1 MKEQSISIKKTFDN
15 FIVSRSNVE
24 AYSACVDLVNDP
36 KGRLVVIYGANS
48 YGKSHLLY
56 AIKNELVKGNS
67 DLSIRF
73 TNYDGVISQYIA
85 SLHNRE
91 HDAFVEELLKIDVLI
106 MDNMQ
111 FIGGKEATQDEVADW
126 INKLVEKGK
135 SVVIAFDRPIKYY
148 GSLLKGVINRHPN
161 RCTVT
166 EVKRPDRFLRKK
178 YMEFLLTEYPVILP
192 RFLKGYIIISRR
204 MPFSA
209 LTGFVHKCS
218 LLEKQK
224 GRALSL
230 REIRKCL
237 SGYMHKEVQE

>member
-1 MKEQSISIKKTFDN
+1 M
-15 FIVSRSNVE
+15 
-24 AYSACVDLVNDP
+24 
-36 KGRLVVIYGANS
+36 
-48 YGKSHLLY
+48 
-56 AIKNELVKGNS
+56 
-67 DLSIRF
+67 SIRF

-148 GSLLKGVINRHPN
+148 GSLL
-161 RCTVT
+161 
-166 EVKRPDRFLRKK
+166 
-178 YMEFLLTEYPVILP
+178 EFLLTEYPVILP

>member
-1 MKEQSISIKKTFDN
+1 MKEQSISIQKTFDS

-36 KGRLVVIYGANS
+36 KGKLVAIYGANS
-48 YGKSHLLY
+48 YGKSHLLC
-56 AIKNELVKGNS
+56 ATKNALVEGHS

-73 TNYDGVISQYIA
+73 TNYDDVISQYIT

-91 HDAFVEELLKIDVLI
+91 HKAFVEELLETDVLI

-111 FIGGKEATQDEVADW
+111 FIAGKEATQDEVADW
-126 INKLVEKGK
+126 INKLIEAGK
-135 SVVIAFDRPIKYY
+135 LVVIAFDRPIKYF
-148 GSLLKGVINRHPN
+148 SPLLKGVEERHPDS
-161 RCTVT
+161 CTVA

-178 YMEFLLTEYPVILP
+178 YIEFLLTEYPVTLP
-192 RFLKGYIIISRR
+192 RFLKGYIIISRKI
-204 MPFSA
+204 PFSA
-209 LTGFVHKCS
+209 LTGFIHKCS

-224 GRALSL
+224 GQALSL

-237 SGYMHKEVQE
+237 YGYMHKEV

>member
-24 AYSACVDLVNDP
+24 ACSACVGLVNDP
-36 KGRLVVIYGANS
+36 KGKLVAIYGATS

-56 AIKNELVKGNS
+56 AIKNALVEGHS

-73 TNYDGVISQYIA
+73 TNYDDVISQYIT

-91 HDAFVEELLKIDVLI
+91 HKAFVEELLETDILI

-111 FIGGKEATQDEVADW
+111 FIGGKEPTQDEVADW
-126 INKLVEKGK
+126 INKLVEAGK
-135 SVVIAFDRPIKYY
+135 SVVIAFDRPIKYF
-148 GSLLKGVINRHPN
+148 SPLLRGVEERHPDG
-161 RCTVT
+161 CTVA

-178 YMEFLLTEYPVILP
+178 YIEFLLTEYPVILP
-192 RFLKGYIIISRR
+192 RFLKGYIIISRKI
-204 MPFSA
+204 PFSA
-209 LTGFVHKCS
+209 LTGFIHKCS

-224 GRALSL
+224 GQALSL

-237 SGYMHKEVQE
+237 SSYMYKEV